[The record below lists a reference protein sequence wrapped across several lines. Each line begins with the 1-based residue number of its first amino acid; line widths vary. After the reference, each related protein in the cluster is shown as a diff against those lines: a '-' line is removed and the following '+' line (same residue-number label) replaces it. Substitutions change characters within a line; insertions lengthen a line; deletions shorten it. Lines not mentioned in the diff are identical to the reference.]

1 VIRNNMEL
9 TLNVTL
15 DLLGNSEK
23 LLIPGISLQSLNSK
37 VREDYGIPSQVRGLV
52 VEKSTGEEK
61 TFKKGV
67 VIVEINGVQVSSVQD
82 VNEQLKKGI
91 NRFYV
96 WYRGK
101 YFFHAYRIP

>member
-1 VIRNNMEL
+1 MEVVTYTWVSLKTLSTDIR
-9 TLNVTL
+9 
-15 DLLGNSEK
+15 DK
-23 LLIPGISLQSLNSK
+23 F
-37 VREDYGIPSQVRGLV
+37 GIPATVQGLL

-67 VIVEINGVQVSSVQD
+67 VIVEINGAKVKTTQD
-82 VNEQLKKGI
+82 VNSLLKKGV

-101 YFFHAYRIP
+101 YYFHAYRIP